1 MIKLFCKGNHWS
13 VKNGKLILQTPE
25 GDDVAK
31 SRAMERAIEAR
42 VRLEIYDEI
51 CAVKLTDN
59 RKQIMKNGL
68 ENALLTVQDLFAD
81 IVICNRK

>member
-1 MIKLFCKGNHWS
+1 MCKENHWS
-13 VKNGKLILQTPE
+13 IKDGRLILETP
-25 GDDVAK
+25 GGLDQAK

-81 IVICNRK
+81 IVIGNKK